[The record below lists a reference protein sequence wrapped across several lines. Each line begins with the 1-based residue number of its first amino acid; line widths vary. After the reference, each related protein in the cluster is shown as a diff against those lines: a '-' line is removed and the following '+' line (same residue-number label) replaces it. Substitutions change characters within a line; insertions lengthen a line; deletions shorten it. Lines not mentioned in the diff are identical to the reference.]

1 MEFPSFFG
9 IFFTFPD
16 MISFILWNILLIMD
30 RKSMAKARQSC
41 KLRIGLDDFV
51 DMAFA
56 DKKVDAQVM
65 CPCGDCG
72 EDNSVTIKVGK
83 DNLNSFGSSA
93 VDYAKIFSN
102 AMTSLISSENQT
114 SCGNGM
120 NVMDEN
126 FDLKLFRDFVDRR
139 MQLGVEGK
147 ELNDSIAKY
156 YSLQRSAK
164 TSDKSISMLID
175 LSKEVSEEGKD
186 PSRSSVNQIV
196 TLFNEEEDDETF
208 SGEMRN
214 QPSASTSSGSTGYSQ
229 REENRRRLREKIN
242 QRKVSRAP
250 RIR

>member
-1 MEFPSFFG
+1 
-9 IFFTFPD
+9 
-16 MISFILWNILLIMD
+16 
-30 RKSMAKARQSC
+30 MAKATHSC
-41 KLRIGLDDFV
+41 KVRIGLDDFV
-51 DMAFA
+51 NMAFA

-83 DNLNSFGSSA
+83 DNLNSLGSGEG
-93 VDYAKIFSN
+93 YAKIFSN

-114 SCGNGM
+114 SSGNGM

-126 FDLKLFRDFVDRR
+126 SDLKLFRDFVDRR

-156 YSLQRSAK
+156 YSLQRSGK

-175 LSKEVSEEGKD
+175 LSKEVSEEAKD
-186 PSRSSVNQIV
+186 PSRSSVHGIA